1 MLQIPKKLEDFS
13 FSVSGKDFG
22 RVLKVCDEVVKFS
35 DADKMVED
43 LHLIVCDG
51 KAVYAIGRT
60 IDTFI
65 CHRLPAEDV
74 SGVGA
79 ASVDFKSFA
88 TLVKRD
94 SVHLAFRRGGFSAK
108 ASRFEFDQ
116 STKQVSLDQLEMIDV
131 TLRSVKTRS
140 DGDALSRKAVSMLRD
155 AVALT
160 YVPDIYLGAQVTSHI
175 EVANGRLRV
184 STARN
189 WCVSIYESAIQDT
202 DDFKL
207 SLHSDMITLLYKVVG
222 DLPAQ
227 FYVSGSHFIASSDDF
242 MVTLPPVRSTDADY
256 NTFATVVA
264 ALGAPVR
271 SCFLGKDF
279 GPATSTIMQVIAS
292 NPALKGKAVPFELTV
307 GEKAA
312 KLQFDTDGCRMAET
326 VGAKATERFNVKL
339 DVRILNLIL
348 KNVMQ
353 LDKETQHRCSM
364 YGAVGKYKA
373 ARFDYKK
380 AGATLSFMMYANL

>member
-13 FSVSGKDFG
+13 FSVVGKEFG

-43 LHLIVCDG
+43 LHLIVSDG
-51 KAVYAIGRT
+51 KSVYAIGRT

-74 SGVGA
+74 QGVGA
-79 ASVDFKSFA
+79 ASVDFKAFT

-94 SVHLAFRRGGFSAK
+94 SVHLSFRRGGFSAK

-140 DGDALSRKAVSMLRD
+140 DGEALTAKAVAMLRD

-175 EVANGRLRV
+175 EVLNGKLRV

-189 WCVSIYESAIQDT
+189 WCVSIYETPIQDT

-222 DLPAQ
+222 DMKAQ
-227 FYVSGSHFIASSDDF
+227 FYVSGSHFIASSDEF
-242 MVTLPPVRSTDADY
+242 MVTLPPVRSTPDDY
-256 NTFATVVA
+256 NRFAVVTA

-271 SCFLGKDF
+271 ACYLGKDF
-279 GPATSTIMQVIAS
+279 GPATSTIMQVIAT
-292 NPALKGKAVPFELTV
+292 NAALKGKAVPFELTV
-307 GEKAA
+307 MGKSA
-312 KLQFDTDGCRMAET
+312 KLQFDTDGCRMSET
-326 VGAKATERFNVKL
+326 VGAKSSDKFNVKL
-339 DVRILNLIL
+339 DVRILSLIL

-353 LDKETQHRCSM
+353 LDKDTQHKCSM

-373 ARFDYKK
+373 ARFDYKR
-380 AGATLSFMMYANL
+380 GAASLSFMMYANL